1 MSEPYA
7 LAISGLL
14 KRRLELQDEAATMRE
29 RMASVQTDVEAIDRV
44 LDSLG
49 YQGEL
54 ENRTARSERIVLF
67 CRNELRS
74 FILKELRGSERPLS
88 TRELAERICGVE
100 GRSGP
105 DKRLLSDVVKH
116 TSKALR
122 MMRAAKLVAVA
133 GYERGTCLWR
143 SE

>member
-14 KRRLELQDEAATMRE
+14 KRRQELQDEAATMRE

-49 YQGEL
+49 YQGKL

-67 CRNELRS
+67 YRNKLRS

-88 TRELAERICGVE
+88 TRELAEA
-100 GRSGP
+100 
-105 DKRLLSDVVKH
+105 H
-116 TSKALR
+116 
-122 MMRAAKLVAVA
+122 
-133 GYERGTCLWR
+133 LWR
-143 SE
+143 RRPLSARQAAPERCCEAHEQGPADDAGWQAGRGRGL